1 MLIHSP
7 HHELPLNVR
16 GRDFV
21 VGDVHGHARL
31 LDALIAAVD
40 FDPAADRLIALGDL
54 IDRGPDSLEL
64 LTRVERLPWLYSLR
78 GNHEAMLKDSLESV
92 VSALLW
98 YRNGGEWGQE
108 IPDATLHALARLV
121 DGLPLAMTLPLRDGR
136 RIGLIHAEVPVGCS
150 WQDIEAIRIDRATE
164 AQQSRDADDDES
176 LVATALWGRTRIGA
190 CEGVRLLQHPE
201 RLSMSR
207 LASLRCALAPV
218 PGIDRV
224 IAGHSYADDRLPI
237 ASANLLFIDTGVF
250 EADGRLTLFEP
261 LGDRCWQ
268 ARYDRLGKPQII
280 VPEGQPAP
288 RPQRLPEAFAQA

>member
-1 MLIHSP
+1 MLIHTP
-7 HHELPLNVR
+7 HHELPLNTC

-31 LDALIAAVD
+31 LDTLLAAVD
-40 FDPAADRLIALGDL
+40 FDPATDRLIALGDL

-64 LTRVERLPWLYSLR
+64 LTRVERLPWLFSLR
-78 GNHEAMLKDSLESV
+78 GNHEAMLKDSLQSV

-98 YRNGGEWGQE
+98 HRNGGEWGQE
-108 IPDATLHALARLV
+108 IPRETLHALARLV

-150 WQDIEAIRIDRATE
+150 WQDIETIHVDRLQQTR
-164 AQQSRDADDDES
+164 QSRDPDDDES

-218 PGIDRV
+218 PGIDLV
-224 IAGHSYADDRLPI
+224 IAGHSYSDDRRPV

-250 EADGRLTLFEP
+250 EFDGRLTLVEP

-268 ARYDRLGKPQII
+268 ACYDLR
-280 VPEGQPAP
+280 GQPRIVVPGGEPAPKP
-288 RPQRLPEAFAQA
+288 RPLPAAFAEG